1 MGSTGGLG
9 GDSLGGMTKSFRPWK
24 VDEVWLL
31 PPSVQDFVPEGHPA
45 HLVRDIVAEE
55 LDLSAILSA
64 YTEPRGYPPYHPA
77 MMVALLLYAYSRGV
91 YSSRRIARA
100 CEERLDF
107 QAVTALNRPDFRTI
121 SEFRR
126 RHLAAL
132 AALFVQ
138 VLTLCRR
145 AGLVGLGHVA
155 VDGTKLRAN
164 ASKHKAMSYARMG
177 PAEAELAA
185 EVEGWLAQAQG
196 TDAEE
201 DATLGAERRGD
212 EMPAWMRDKRRC
224 LERIRAAKAE
234 LEAEARAAEAA
245 KPDPGTKADGSPCA
259 RRGRKPKHPPGEP
272 RPTAQRN
279 FTDPGS
285 RIMKG
290 RDGFVQA
297 YNAGAAVDATA
308 QIIVAHHLTNNASD
322 QDALGPLLDALTA
335 NTETTPTEV
344 SADSG
349 FCSEANLADLAERS
363 IRGYVATGRAKHP
376 DGGEDQ
382 RRGPL
387 VLAMRQRLRRAG
399 RRSRYRLRKQVVE
412 PVFGQIKA
420 ARGFRQLLL
429 RGLEKVKHEWALVCT
444 AHNLTK
450 LARAATG

>member
-1 MGSTGGLG
+1 
-9 GDSLGGMTKSFRPWK
+9 MTKSFRPWK
-24 VDEVWLL
+24 VDAVWLL
-31 PPSVQDFVPEGHPA
+31 PPSVQEFVPAGHPA

-55 LDLSAILSA
+55 LDLYAILST
-64 YTEPRGYPPYHPA
+64 YREPRGYPQHHPA
-77 MMVALLLYAYSRGV
+77 MMVALLIYAYSRGV

-100 CEERLDF
+100 CEERLDV
-107 QAVTALNRPDFRTI
+107 QAVAALNRPDFRTI

-132 AALFVQ
+132 AELFVQ
-138 VLTLCRR
+138 VLALCRR

-155 VDGTKLRAN
+155 LDGTKLRAN

-185 EVEGWLAQAQG
+185 EVEGRLAQAEG
-196 TDAEE
+196 ADAAE
-201 DATLGAERRGD
+201 DAALGADRRGD
-212 EMPAWMRDKRRC
+212 EMPAWMRNKRRR
-224 LERIRAAKAE
+224 LQRIRAAKAE

-245 KPDPGTKADGSPCA
+245 RPDPGCKADGTPRQ
-259 RRGRKPKHPPGEP
+259 RRGREPKHPPGVP
-272 RPTAQRN
+272 KPTAQRN
-279 FTDPGS
+279 FTDPES

-297 YNAGAAVDATA
+297 YNAQAAVDATA
-308 QIIVAHHLTNNASD
+308 QVIVAHHLSNNAAD
-322 QDALGPLLDALTA
+322 QDALAPLLDAVTA
-335 NTETTPTEV
+335 NTEATPAEV

-349 FCSEANLADLAERS
+349 YCSEANVADLAGRG

-387 VLAMRQRLRRAG
+387 VSAMRQRLRRAG

-420 ARGFRQLLL
+420 ARWFQQFLL
-429 RGLEKVKHEWALVCT
+429 RGLQTVKYEWALVCT

-450 LARAATG
+450 LARAAAG

>member
-1 MGSTGGLG
+1 
-9 GDSLGGMTKSFRPWK
+9 MTKSFRPWR
-24 VDEVWLL
+24 VNEAWLL
-31 PPSVQDFVPEGHPA
+31 PPSVQEFVPEGHAA
-45 HLVRDIVAEE
+45 HLVRDIVTEE
-55 LDLSAILSA
+55 LDLAAILSP

-132 AALFVQ
+132 AELFVQ
-138 VLTLCRR
+138 VLALCQR

-177 PAEAELAA
+177 PAEADLAA
-185 EVEGWLAQAQG
+185 EVEGWLAQAEG
-196 TDAEE
+196 ADAQE
-201 DATLGAERRGD
+201 DAALGADRRGD
-212 EMPAWMRDKRRC
+212 EMPAWMRDKRRR
-224 LERIRAAKAE
+224 LERI
-234 LEAEARAAEAA
+234 RAAEAA
-245 KPDPGTKADGSPCA
+245 KPDPGSKADGSPRQ
-259 RRGRKPKHPPGEP
+259 RRGRKPKHPPGVP
-272 RPTAQRN
+272 KPTAQRN
-279 FTDPGS
+279 FTDPES

-297 YNAGAAVDATA
+297 YNAQAAVDAKA
-308 QIIVAHHLTNNASD
+308 QVILAHHLTNNAAD
-322 QDALGPLLDALTA
+322 HDALGPLLDAVTT
-335 NTETTPTEV
+335 NTEATPAEV

-349 FCSEANLADLAERS
+349 YCSEANLVDLAGRG

-376 DGGEDQ
+376 DGGEVQ

-387 VLAMRQRLRRAG
+387 VSAMRRRLRRAG

-420 ARGFRQLLL
+420 ARGFWQFLL
-429 RGLEKVKHEWALVCT
+429 RGLEKVKHEWALICT